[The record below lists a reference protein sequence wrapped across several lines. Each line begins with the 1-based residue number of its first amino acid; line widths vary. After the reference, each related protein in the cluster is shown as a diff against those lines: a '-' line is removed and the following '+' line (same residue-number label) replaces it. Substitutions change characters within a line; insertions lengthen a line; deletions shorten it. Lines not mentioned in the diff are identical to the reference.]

1 MKVGVL
7 GCNGFFGRYFLEHNK
22 WIPITRGEVDLLNS
36 VSVEKFFRRYK
47 FSVIIHCAVVGGSR
61 LKEDTSDVLK
71 ENILMFENVS
81 RFFHG
86 KIIYFSSGAVFKGNP
101 PTDPYGLSKWI
112 IDKRIT
118 QIPNAYSLRIW
129 GCYGPGELSTRF
141 SAVCKDKGHVIIEKD
156 KYFDFIHIKDVMK
169 VVREYI
175 DEYRISKQ
183 CNLVYPD
190 RLKLSEWAKKFDA
203 TYEIINKKELDEP
216 YISDMRNDLSQLEES
231 ISYDNDKWSLFY

>member
-22 WIPITRGEVDLLNS
+22 WIPITREEVDLLNS
-36 VSVEKFFRRYK
+36 VSVEKFFHRYK

-156 KYFDFIHIKDVMK
+156 KYFDFIHIKDVME

-190 RLKLSEWAKKFDA
+190 RLKLSEWARNFGA
-203 TYEIINKKELDEP
+203 TYEIVNKKELDEP
-216 YISDMRNDLSQLEES
+216 YISEMRNDLSQLEES
-231 ISYDNDKWSLFY
+231 IRYNNDKWSLFY

>member
-7 GCNGFFGRYFLEHNK
+7 GCNGFLGRYFLEHNK
-22 WIPITRGEVDLLNS
+22 WIPITREEVDLLNPI
-36 VSVEKFFRRYK
+36 SVEKFFHRYK
-47 FSVIIHCAVVGGSR
+47 FSVIVHCAVVGGSR
-61 LKEDTSDVLK
+61 LKEDNSDVLK

-86 KIIYFSSGAVFKGNP
+86 KIIYFSSGAVFNGNP
-101 PTDPYGLSKWI
+101 PVDPYGLSKWI

-141 SAVCKDKGHVIIEKD
+141 SAICRNKGHVVIEKD
-156 KYFDFIHIKDVMK
+156 KYFDFIDIEDVMK

-175 DEYRISKQ
+175 DGYRFSKQ
-183 CNLVYPD
+183 CNLVYPK
-190 RLKLSEWAKKFDA
+190 RMKLSEWAKKFGA
-203 TYEIINKKELDEP
+203 TYDIINKNELDEP
-216 YISDMRNDLSQLEES
+216 YISEMRNDLSQIEES
-231 ISYDNDKWSLFY
+231 VYINNEKWSLFC

>member
-7 GCNGFFGRYFLEHNK
+7 GCNGFLGRYFLEHNK
-22 WIPITRGEVDLLNS
+22 WIPITREEVDLLNPA
-36 VSVEKFFRRYK
+36 SVEKFFHRYK

-61 LKEDTSDVLK
+61 LKEDSNDVLK

-81 RFFHG
+81 RFFNG
-86 KIIYFSSGAVFKGNP
+86 KLIYFSSGAVFNGNP

-141 SAVCKDKGHVIIEKD
+141 SAICKDKGHVVIEKD
-156 KYFDFIHIKDVMK
+156 KYFDFINIDDVMK
-169 VVREYI
+169 VVYEYTI
-175 DEYRISKQ
+175 GHRTAKV
-183 CNLVYPD
+183 CNLVYRE
-190 RLKLSEWAKKFDA
+190 RLKLSDWAKKFGA
-203 TYEIINKKELDEP
+203 TYDIVDKTELGESYACKD
-216 YISDMRNDLSQLEES
+216 DFRHDL
-231 ISYDNDKWSLFY
+231 

>member
-22 WIPITRGEVDLLNS
+22 WIPITREEVDLLNPI
-36 VSVEKFFRRYK
+36 SVEKFFHRYK
-47 FSVIIHCAVVGGSR
+47 FSVIVHCAVVGGSR
-61 LKEDTSDVLK
+61 LKEDNSDVLK

-81 RFFHG
+81 RFFNG
-86 KIIYFSSGAVFKGNP
+86 KIIYFSSGAVFNGNP
-101 PTDPYGLSKWI
+101 PVDPYGLSKWI

-141 SAVCKDKGHVIIEKD
+141 SAICRNKGHVVIEKD
-156 KYFDFIHIKDVMK
+156 KYFDFINIEDVMK

-175 DEYRISKQ
+175 DGYRFSKQ
-183 CNLVYPD
+183 CNLVYPK
-190 RLKLSEWAKKFDA
+190 RMKLSEWAKKFGA
-203 TYEIINKKELDEP
+203 TYDIINKNELDEP
-216 YISDMRNDLSQLEES
+216 YISEMRNDLSQIEES
-231 ISYDNDKWSLFY
+231 VYINNEKWSLFC

>member
-22 WIPITRGEVDLLNS
+22 WIPITREEVDLLS
-36 VSVEKFFRRYK
+36 PISVEKFFHRYK
-47 FSVIIHCAVVGGSR
+47 FSVIVHCAVVGGSR
-61 LKEDTSDVLK
+61 LKEDNSDVLK

-81 RFFHG
+81 RFFNG
-86 KIIYFSSGAVFKGNP
+86 KIIYFSSGAVFNGNP

-141 SAVCKDKGHVIIEKD
+141 SAICRNKGHVVIEKD
-156 KYFDFIHIKDVMK
+156 KYFDFINIEDVMK

-175 DEYRISKQ
+175 DGYRFSKQ
-183 CNLVYPD
+183 CNLVYPK
-190 RLKLSEWAKKFDA
+190 RMKLSEWAKKFGA
-203 TYEIINKKELDEP
+203 TYDIINKNELDEP
-216 YISDMRNDLSQLEES
+216 YISEMRNDLSQIEES
-231 ISYDNDKWSLFY
+231 VYINNEKWSLFC

>member
-7 GCNGFFGRYFLEHNK
+7 GCNGFFGRYFLQYNK
-22 WIPITRGEVDLLNS
+22 WIPITREEVDLLNS
-36 VSVEKFFRRYK
+36 VSVEKFFYRYK

-190 RLKLSEWAKKFDA
+190 RLKLSEWAKKFGA

-231 ISYDNDKWSLFY
+231 IRYNNDKWSLFY